1 MRDEHDAVDA
11 QGSRIGTTV
20 ELGGTYI
27 GLDAQC
33 YLGITGRA
41 QSISADR
48 ELVILSHQQIV
59 YLIGRGDKALSQFL
73 LLHSTIFLGIGND
86 GVHFDR
92 RTLNVSSIAVV
103 GQSRSHHEV
112 DVVSHVG
119 EDIADVERRTVVLGI
134 KLTELHIAVA
144 PHLSV
149 EVVLGRDDTC
159 CRNNGILNLTRR
171 AVYLAAHRLD
181 TSLTFGL
188 DDDGT

>member
-1 MRDEHDAVDA
+1 MGSNAEHLVRVDRHAMRDEHDAVDA

-86 GVHFDR
+86 GVHFEIDELEG
-92 RTLNVSSIAVV
+92 TLTLF
-103 GQSRSHHEV
+103 G
-112 DVVSHVG
+112 DVLDFAEYA
-119 EDIADVERRTVVLGI
+119 EDWDEGVE
-134 KLTELHIAVA
+134 
-144 PHLSV
+144 
-149 EVVLGRDDTC
+149 
-159 CRNNGILNLTRR
+159 
-171 AVYLAAHRLD
+171 
-181 TSLTFGL
+181 
-188 DDDGT
+188 